1 MFRALSFKKLQIAET
16 MQLYLPLEAQV
27 LVDSDERSQ
36 ALLLCYRQRRWYVEG
51 IYE

>member
-1 MFRALSFKKLQIAET
+1 VLLDGSDRRQEQT
-16 MQLYLPLEAQV
+16 AQPA
-27 LVDSDERSQ
+27 Q

>member
-1 MFRALSFKKLQIAET
+1 V
-16 MQLYLPLEAQV
+16 QV
-27 LVDSDERSQ
+27 LLDGKPGR

>member
-1 MFRALSFKKLQIAET
+1 
-16 MQLYLPLEAQV
+16 V
-27 LVDSDERSQ
+27 LLDGEPAQ